1 MSRHKVVLFTEGTPD
16 GHRGIFDFE
25 RLHETLRKEARKNTI
40 GHSIPVTVRTPY
52 DLSPGADP
60 MMYAGNLYDIC
71 IEEIGANRCIVGV
84 LQPTGPKQNDLYIDH
99 HAEQVLKPLMFGYRQ
114 EQDRAIVDVIVHEQ
128 KMPKP
133 HIYATK
139 QQLLV
144 ADKPNRMTGTVVRSG
159 KSLEAA
165 IARANAR
172 GPIKGEF
179 GASGLFEIDPTKV
192 SHEITDMRAVEMPG
206 GEVHVIGT
214 VTFKGPQFEKALNA
228 IHGNDSETAF
238 SIRTVGRDGNVNS
251 GSEVRDILAI
261 DLAYRHFD
269 EPQ

>member
-1 MSRHKVVLFTEGTPD
+1 MPREKIVLFTEGTPD
-16 GHRGIFDFE
+16 GHRGVFDFE
-25 RLHETLRKEARKNTI
+25 RLHETLREEARKNTI
-40 GHSIPVTVRTPY
+40 GRSIPVTVRSAGN
-52 DLSPGADP
+52 LSPGADP

-71 IEEIGANRCIVGV
+71 VEEIGANRCIVAM
-84 LQPTGPKQNDLYIDH
+84 LEPTGPRQNDLFFDH
-99 HAEQVLKPLMFGYRQ
+99 HVRRVLKPLTFGYRQ
-114 EQDRAIVDVIVHEQ
+114 EPERAIVDVIVEEQ
-128 KMPKP
+128 Q
-133 HIYATK
+133 HVYAVK

-144 ADKPNRMTGTVVRSG
+144 ADKPNRMTGTLVRSG
-159 KSLEAA
+159 KSLEVA
-165 IARANAR
+165 IARANAN
-172 GPIKGEF
+172 GPLKGEF
-179 GASGLFEIDPTKV
+179 GASALLTIDPTKV

-214 VTFKGPQFEKALNA
+214 VTFKGPQCDKALNA
-228 IHGNDSETAF
+228 IHSNDSETAF